1 MRIFK
6 IIFFIPAVMIL
17 QMVLLPRFSFRGAAP
32 DLILVSAIAFA
43 VLNERMPATFFSTAA
58 AFIQDMLSAG
68 IYFNTA
74 AKVIVSNVVSGVK
87 EEFVGDEY
95 YQTAG
100 LTVVLT
106 PLVLLGE

>member
-1 MRIFK
+1 
-6 IIFFIPAVMIL
+6 
-17 QMVLLPRFSFRGAAP
+17 
-32 DLILVSAIAFA
+32 
-43 VLNERMPATFFSTAA
+43 
-58 AFIQDMLSAG
+58 AG

-106 PLVLLGE
+106 PLVLLGESLVFYFLPGKDFDLLYFVFRMFAATACNLVAVPFIFPVVKVISRED